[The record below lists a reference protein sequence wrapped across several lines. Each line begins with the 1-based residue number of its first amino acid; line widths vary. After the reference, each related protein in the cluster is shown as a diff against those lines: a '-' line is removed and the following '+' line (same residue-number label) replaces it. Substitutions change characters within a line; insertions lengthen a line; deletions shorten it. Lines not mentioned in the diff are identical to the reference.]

1 MYERTLGIFV
11 MSFADD
17 FRSLLGEMD
26 RIDLATSPNMLTTK
40 SLFEKLMNA
49 GFAEMEATDIVA
61 AVDIEVSQEFIDS
74 GLLEETTDV
83 FANIILKM
91 KKECQKISPFLFTKF
106 FKTKGLSIKYR

>member
-1 MYERTLGIFV
+1 
-11 MSFADD
+11 MSFAYE
-17 FRSLLGEMD
+17 FQSMLREMD
-26 RIDLATSPNMLTTK
+26 KVDLATSPNMLTTK

-49 GFAEMEATDIVA
+49 GFAEMEAADIVA
-61 AVDIEVSQEFIDS
+61 AVDIEVSQEFIDC

-91 KKECQKISPFLFTKF
+91 KKEYNKISPFLFTKI